1 MFDEVSLS
9 MGKSQARECLDALG
23 HASREINDMILRAP
37 AELTRRERAKF
48 VGYCEAIVERLDA
61 LAELILEQ
69 LAEFPDETEEERRA
83 RWPEC

>member
-69 LAEFPDETEEERRA
+69 LAEFPDETEEERRS